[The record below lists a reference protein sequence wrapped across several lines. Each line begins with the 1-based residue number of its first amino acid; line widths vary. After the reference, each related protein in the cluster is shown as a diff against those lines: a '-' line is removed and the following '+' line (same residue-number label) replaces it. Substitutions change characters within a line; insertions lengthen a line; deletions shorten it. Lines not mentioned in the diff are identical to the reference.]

1 VTDIDVLR
9 IGNRLIS
16 RRWKQL
22 VITPAVI
29 AVVLLHPELGQR
41 AAMWAGEQYAERLSR
56 MVEDAG
62 LLNFGT
68 KLPQTPLPDG
78 A

>member
-9 IGNRLIS
+9 IGKRLIS
-16 RRWKQL
+16 RGWKK
-22 VITPAVI
+22 VISAVVI
-29 AVVLLHPELGQR
+29 AVFVFHPAMGQR
-41 AAMWAGEQYAERLSR
+41 AAMWAGEQYAQRLSR

-62 LLNFGT
+62 LLDFGT
-68 KLPQTPLPDG
+68 MPPLTPLPDG